1 MSNKLDNVKVQTTVG
16 TTYDAMIKQ
25 LAKLKGITVSTMY
38 RQAIEVYC
46 EDRYA
51 EQAALLQSQ
60 ANES

>member
-16 TTYDAMIKQ
+16 SSYDAMIKK
-25 LAKLKGITVSTMY
+25 LAKLKGIPHSTMY

-51 EQAALLQSQ
+51 EQVALLQSQ

>member
-1 MSNKLDNVKVQTTVG
+1 MANKLDNCKVQTTVG
-16 TTYDAMIKQ
+16 STYDAMIKK

-51 EQAALLQSQ
+51 EQEALLQSK
-60 ANES
+60 NNGS

>member
-1 MSNKLDNVKVQTTVG
+1 
-16 TTYDAMIKQ
+16 MIKK
-25 LAKLKGITVSTMY
+25 LAELKGITDAAMY

-60 ANES
+60 RDGS